1 MGKDILSKIRRLNWV
16 LSEST
21 TGNLSYEDLSR
32 ILSEIIDANVYILD
46 RTGTVIGVAY
56 NKEADSS
63 TYENEHGVERVP
75 EQDNEMFLAATET
88 TPNLIGEALVQLLGA
103 DYEHKE
109 KYHTIIPVV
118 CGGERLGTLLL
129 ARYIDS
135 FGDEDLA
142 LCEYGATVVGLEIRR
157 NQQIEHARERSMRLA
172 VDMAIETLSFSER
185 DALDKI
191 LKSLE
196 GDEGLIVTSKVASQY
211 GLTNSVVVNALRKMS
226 SAGLLESRSLGMK
239 GTHIRI
245 INPFLKETVVK

>member
-1 MGKDILSKIRRLNWV
+1 MGKEILNKIRRLNWV

-32 ILSEIIDANVYILD
+32 ILTEIIDANVYILD
-46 RTGTVIGVAY
+46 RAGMVMSVAY
-56 NKEADSS
+56 NNASDSS

-75 EQDNEMFLAATET
+75 EQDNEKFLATTET
-88 TPNLIGEALVQLLGA
+88 TPNLIGDALIPILGA
-103 DYEHKE
+103 DYAQKE

-118 CGGERLGTLLL
+118 CGGERLGMLLL
-129 ARYIDS
+129 ARYVDS
-135 FGDEDLA
+135 FSDEDLA

-157 NQQIEHARERSMRLA
+157 NQLLEHARERSMRLA

-196 GDEGLIVTSKVASQY
+196 GDEGLIVIP
-211 GLTNSVVVNALRKMS
+211 SVCF
-226 SAGLLESRSLGMK
+226 
-239 GTHIRI
+239 
-245 INPFLKETVVK
+245 FLSIHC

>member
-1 MGKDILSKIRRLNWV
+1 MGKEILNKIRKLNWV

-21 TGNLSYEDLSR
+21 TGTLSYEDLSR
-32 ILSEIIDANVYILD
+32 ILSEVIDSNVYILD
-46 RTGTVIGVAY
+46 IKGEVIGVAY
-56 NKEADSS
+56 NKAADSS

-75 EQDNEMFLAATET
+75 EQDNEKFLATAET
-88 TPNLIGEALVQLLGA
+88 TANLIGDALIQLLGA

-129 ARYIDS
+129 ARYVDL
-135 FGDEDLA
+135 FEDEDLA

-157 NQQIEHARERSMRLA
+157 NQQAEHARERGMRLA
-172 VDMAIETLSFSER
+172 VDMAMETLSFSEK

-191 LKSLE
+191 MKELTE
-196 GDEGLIVTSKVASQY
+196 DEGLIVTSKVASQY

-226 SAGLLESRSLGMK
+226 SAGLLESKSLGMK

-245 INPFLKETVVK
+245 INPYLKETVIK

>member
-1 MGKDILSKIRRLNWV
+1 MGKEILNKIRRLNWV

-46 RTGTVIGVAY
+46 YTGTVIGVAY

-75 EQDNEMFLAATET
+75 EQDNEKFLATVET
-88 TPNLIGEALVQLLGA
+88 TANLIGDALIPILGA
-103 DYEHKE
+103 DYEQKE

-129 ARYIDS
+129 ARYVDS

-157 NQQIEHARERSMRLA
+157 NQQLEHARERSMRLA

-211 GLTNSVVVNALRKMS
+211 GLTNSVVVNAMRKMS

-245 INPFLKETVVK
+245 INPFLKETVIK

>member
-1 MGKDILSKIRRLNWV
+1 MGKEILNKIRRLNWV

-32 ILSEIIDANVYILD
+32 ILTEIIDANVYILD
-46 RTGTVIGVAY
+46 RAGMVMSVAY
-56 NKEADSS
+56 NNASDSS

-75 EQDNEMFLAATET
+75 EQDNEKFLATTET
-88 TPNLIGEALVQLLGA
+88 TPNLIGDALIPILGA
-103 DYEHKE
+103 DYAQKE

-129 ARYIDS
+129 ARYVDS
-135 FGDEDLA
+135 FSDEDLA
-142 LCEYGATVVGLEIRR
+142 ICEYGATVVGLEIRR
-157 NQQIEHARERSMRLA
+157 NQLLEHARERSMRLA

-211 GLTNSVVVNALRKMS
+211 GLTNSVVVNAMRKMS

-245 INPFLKETVVK
+245 VNPYLKETVIK

>member
-1 MGKDILSKIRRLNWV
+1 MSREILNKIRKLNWV

-21 TGNLSYEDLSR
+21 TGNLSYGDLSR

-46 RTGTVIGVAY
+46 RAGTVIGVAY

-75 EQDNEMFLAATET
+75 EQDNEKFLATTET
-88 TPNLIGEALVQLLGA
+88 AANLIGDALIPILGA
-103 DYEHKE
+103 DYEQKE

-135 FGDEDLA
+135 FEDEDLA

-157 NQQIEHARERSMRLA
+157 NQQLENARQRNMKIA
-172 VDMAIETLSFSER
+172 VDMAMETLSFSEK

-191 LKSLE
+191 MKSLE
-196 GDEGLIVTSKVASQY
+196 GEEGLIVTSKVASQY
-211 GLTNSVVVNALRKMS
+211 GLTNSVVVNALRKMG
-226 SAGLLESRSLGMK
+226 SAGLLESKSLGMK
-239 GTHIRI
+239 GTYIRI
-245 INPFLKETVVK
+245 INPFLKETVIR